1 MLYSRAKSV
10 SSSISFGS
18 RKRGRPKRKA
28 NPMKTHLLRRYKKEE
43 RVDDLEGEEEQSI
56 FAMSRLFI
64 SYEAIQDSKVIN
76 KEIKLLHKIFP
87 ELKEVLDF
95 IYENKGIVY
104 SKKLVEYIIKSSLDE
119 VSSNIKENILKKCN
133 EALA

>member
-1 MLYSRAKSV
+1 
-10 SSSISFGS
+10 
-18 RKRGRPKRKA
+18 
-28 NPMKTHLLRRYKKEE
+28 
-43 RVDDLEGEEEQSI
+43 
-56 FAMSRLFI
+56 MSRLFI
-64 SYEAIQDSKVIN
+64 SYGAIQDSKVIN

-87 ELKEVLDF
+87 ELKDVLDF

-133 EALA
+133 EVLT

>member
-1 MLYSRAKSV
+1 MPR
-10 SSSISFGS
+10 I
-18 RKRGRPKRKA
+18 
-28 NPMKTHLLRRYKKEE
+28 
-43 RVDDLEGEEEQSI
+43 
-56 FAMSRLFI
+56 FI
-64 SYEAIQDSKVIN
+64 SYGAIQDSKDIN

-87 ELKEVLDF
+87 ELKDVLDF

-104 SKKLVEYIIKSSLDE
+104 SKKIVEYIIKSSLDE

>member
-1 MLYSRAKSV
+1 
-10 SSSISFGS
+10 
-18 RKRGRPKRKA
+18 
-28 NPMKTHLLRRYKKEE
+28 
-43 RVDDLEGEEEQSI
+43 
-56 FAMSRLFI
+56 MSRLFI
-64 SYEAIQDSKVIN
+64 SYGAIQDSKVIN
-76 KEIKLLHKIFP
+76 KEIKLLHKIFM
-87 ELKEVLDF
+87 ELKDVLDF

>member
-1 MLYSRAKSV
+1 
-10 SSSISFGS
+10 
-18 RKRGRPKRKA
+18 
-28 NPMKTHLLRRYKKEE
+28 
-43 RVDDLEGEEEQSI
+43 
-56 FAMSRLFI
+56 MSRLFI
-64 SYEAIQDSKVIN
+64 SYGAIQDSKVIN
-76 KEIKLLHKIFP
+76 KEIKLLHKIFS
-87 ELKEVLDF
+87 ELKDVLDF

>member
-1 MLYSRAKSV
+1 MFFV
-10 SSSISFGS
+10 SYG
-18 RKRGRPKRKA
+18 
-28 NPMKTHLLRRYKKEE
+28 
-43 RVDDLEGEEEQSI
+43 
-56 FAMSRLFI
+56 
-64 SYEAIQDSKVIN
+64 AIQDSKVIN
-76 KEIKLLHKIFP
+76 KEIKLLHKTFS
-87 ELKEVLDF
+87 ELKDILDF

>member
-1 MLYSRAKSV
+1 
-10 SSSISFGS
+10 
-18 RKRGRPKRKA
+18 
-28 NPMKTHLLRRYKKEE
+28 
-43 RVDDLEGEEEQSI
+43 
-56 FAMSRLFI
+56 MSRLYI
-64 SYEAIQDSKVIN
+64 SYGAIQDSKVIN

-87 ELKEVLDF
+87 ELKDILDF

-133 EALA
+133 EVLT